1 MLGLPAGRQ
10 EGVGLH
16 MSLSRLTAKC
26 QVCPFVDTCD
36 HKCMEVLGYLPL
48 PEPTTQPTE
57 TGYRSVENFWNN
69 PKILIG
75 SRPDSEVL
83 VRTGGEIDIDVEGL
97 VRTISREL
105 RLPERVL
112 AGVLT
117 SAENEKQWQTFL
129 EINGMR

>member
-1 MLGLPAGRQ
+1 
-10 EGVGLH
+10 